1 MSTMERFR
9 EILGKIAQYGF
20 NDFLEESRWR
30 RHPVGTKGGLR
41 AKNFRLL
48 LQDLGPA
55 AIKLGQIL
63 STRPDLL
70 PEEYIAELENL
81 QDAVP
86 PAPWCCIEGLLER
99 ELELDCFSEVDPV
112 PLASASLAQV
122 HAARLRS
129 GEEVV
134 LKVQYP
140 DVAERIEK
148 DLPVLHR
155 LAEFFAQ
162 HSRYADVFDFPGI
175 VRQLDTSLHRELDL
189 DFERSA
195 MERIGATT
203 DPCGRILI
211 PKVVPALCTQRVLTM
226 ERVRGRKIDHP
237 PRGGSEL
244 ATAFLLHV
252 LQQVVREGFFHAD
265 PHPGNFLITP
275 DGKLAMLD
283 FGMIGNLDFQMR
295 RSATLLL
302 LALVNQQ
309 GARVAEELVRMGEP
323 TPEFE
328 LVPFRRAISDTL
340 AHYQF
345 FYGPA
350 PNIGEMMITL
360 IRQSTAWHL
369 KSPAEFTL
377 LAKTLIQV
385 DAVSR
390 MLDPEI
396 RPAEIIAAPLQ
407 QAVFGQLWETF
418 SPTVLGPSLLDAS
431 ELILNASRRFN
442 VITER
447 LISEDKVRLQFEHV
461 GLEKLFSLL
470 GATINHLAVAVLAA
484 SLFFFSASL
493 LQARL
498 EMPWLLIAI
507 IAVVVA
513 VFLTFLVFLAVS
525 RRRDF

>member
-9 EILGKIAQYGF
+9 EILGKIAHYGF

-30 RHPVGTKGGLR
+30 RHPVGTMGGLR

-48 LQDLGPA
+48 LEDLGPA

-70 PEEYIAELENL
+70 PMEYIEELENL

-86 PAPWCCIEGLLER
+86 PAPWGRIERVLEH
-99 ELELDCFSEVDPV
+99 ELDLNCFSEIDHH

-148 DLPVLHR
+148 DLPVMHR
-155 LAEFFAQ
+155 LAEFFSQ
-162 HSRYADVFDFPGI
+162 HSRFADVFDFPGI

-195 MERIGATT
+195 MERIAATT
-203 DPCGRILI
+203 DPCGNIVI
-211 PKVVPALCTQRVLTM
+211 PKVVPALCTKRVLTM
-226 ERVRGRKIDHP
+226 ERVHGRKIDCP
-237 PRGGSEL
+237 PPGGNAL
-244 ATAFLLHV
+244 ASAFLLHV
-252 LQQVVREGFFHAD
+252 LHQVVDEGFFHAD

-302 LALVNQQ
+302 LGLVNQQ
-309 GARVAEELVRMGEP
+309 GASVAEELVRMGEP
-323 TPEFE
+323 TSEFE
-328 LVPFRRAISDTL
+328 LAPFRRAISDTL

-360 IRQSTAWHL
+360 IQQSTAWHL
-369 KSPAEFTL
+369 KSPAELTL
-377 LAKTLIQV
+377 LSKTLIQV
-385 DAVSR
+385 DSVSR
-390 MLDPEI
+390 MLDPDI

-407 QAVFGQLWETF
+407 QAIFHQLWETF
-418 SPTVLGPSLLDAS
+418 TPTVIGPSLLDAS
-431 ELILNASRRFN
+431 ELLLNASRRFN

-447 LISEDKVRLQFEHV
+447 LISEDKVRIQFEHV
-461 GLEKLFSLL
+461 GLEKLVFLL
-470 GATINHLAVAVLAA
+470 GGTINHLAIAVIAA
-484 SLFFFSASL
+484 SLFFFAASL

-498 EMPWLLIAI
+498 GMPWLLIAI
-507 IAVVVA
+507 VAVVVA

-525 RRRDF
+525 RRREF